1 MRRRKPCSPKTYTS
15 LGPSPPP
22 ITKNPGCLYRGLHKQ
37 LTMVTTMFTVAKRTR
52 LWTAHLLLQRFTVS
66 KAPKFHASNQPISPL
81 RGAENDITTHYN
93 DERSSYSVLM
103 VTYSAFDPGA
113 SRPLLLL
120 NNALPASCT
129 VPEHGSSTGS
139 KYLQTSKSSMSLTL
153 INNDGST
160 KLTPRKGK
168 MSSALPVS
176 LALPE
181 HNGSVISTQQLNRE
195 AGIALVVKPWPYSL
209 PKVLQPKPGTTY
221 DSIYGDQGGA
231 KPTEK
236 VRVGWLQKVLYGNP
250 EP

>member
-1 MRRRKPCSPKTYTS
+1 
-15 LGPSPPP
+15 
-22 ITKNPGCLYRGLHKQ
+22 
-37 LTMVTTMFTVAKRTR
+37 MVTTMFTVAKRTR

-236 VRVGWLQKVLYGNP
+236 VRAGWLQKVLYGDP

>member
-221 DSIYGDQGGA
+221 DSIYGNQGGA

-236 VRVGWLQKVLYGNP
+236 VRVGWLQKVLYGDP